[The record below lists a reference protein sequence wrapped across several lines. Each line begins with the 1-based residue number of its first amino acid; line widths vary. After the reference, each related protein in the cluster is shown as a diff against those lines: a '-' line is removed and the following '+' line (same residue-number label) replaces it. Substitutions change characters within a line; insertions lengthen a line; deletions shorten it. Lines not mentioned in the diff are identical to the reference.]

1 MERMSQRAST
11 GCALD
16 PRGCINLESILSAF
30 NAPISEEQAWARC
43 YTFVQ
48 CYFDLRDEDKSK
60 VVLSTSLKHV
70 ILHKD
75 GYVHQDTFIPMD
87 SQGRPIQTFPSLCVY
102 AFSLL
107 FISKESVE
115 PKRLKPSAVVM
126 HSPGLHAQSFS
137 NLFSLGS
144 ELDWNLAVARGGKK
158 GENKSLL
165 RSFLLLNSR
174 SLSDTKGARDLC
186 CY

>member
-30 NAPISEEQAWARC
+30 SAPISEEQAWALC

-75 GYVHQDTFIPMD
+75 GYVHQDTFIPTD
-87 SQGRPIQTFPSLCVY
+87 SQGRPTF
-102 AFSLL
+102 AFW
-107 FISKESVE
+107 
-115 PKRLKPSAVVM
+115 
-126 HSPGLHAQSFS
+126 G
-137 NLFSLGS
+137 
-144 ELDWNLAVARGGKK
+144 
-158 GENKSLL
+158 
-165 RSFLLLNSR
+165 SFLYPTVSSR
-174 SLSDTKGARDLC
+174 NCISTRSRYDFIIIIRRDTFALTDRQTG
-186 CY
+186 

>member
-30 NAPISEEQAWARC
+30 NAPISEEQAWALC

-75 GYVHQDTFIPMD
+75 GFVHQDTFIPMD
-87 SQGRPIQTFPSLCVY
+87 TQGRPIFDLGG
-102 AFSLL
+102 AFFFFCFYPLSLL
-107 FISKESVE
+107 FAVWITWLEARPKLSVFCVCFCYCYHSSGIYGDRGRPMHVKPFSIKIS
-115 PKRLKPSAVVM
+115 
-126 HSPGLHAQSFS
+126 F
-137 NLFSLGS
+137 F
-144 ELDWNLAVARGGKK
+144 D
-158 GENKSLL
+158 
-165 RSFLLLNSR
+165 
-174 SLSDTKGARDLC
+174 
-186 CY
+186 